1 MPGVT
6 KISYTKGSRG
16 HLETSGILRCAA
28 RNRNSGAIDTG
39 RGMHRGP
46 EIHGISGFYKVVPYH
61 VIYLWNYGFV
71 YKWPK
76 FFFGLTGEIFFRP
89 TKKRPYFTPMF
100 ITIVGTHLVKCPIHP
115 AVDSLKKKS
124 PFILEFPIY
133 LDPADSYLWRRL
145 TVPKNPKMFFW
156 GQICKLANWKRVV

>member
-1 MPGVT
+1 MCWKPKGGNRYRPVHASRPRNPWDFGVLQ
-6 KISYTKGSRG
+6 G
-16 HLETSGILRCAA
+16 
-28 RNRNSGAIDTG
+28 
-39 RGMHRGP
+39 GP
-46 EIHGISGFYKVVPYH
+46 LPCYIFVEFF
-61 VIYLWNYGFV
+61 GFV

-133 LDPADSYLWRRL
+133 LDPADSYLWRRV